1 MFKRQALPDAASL
14 LVRIA
19 KSHIGFQAAAN
30 NRTTFGEAV
39 GYNSQPWAGAF
50 VDVCIREA
58 GLLKVPACIQTA
70 SAIAE
75 FLRNGQIQSRP
86 LPGDIVF
93 FNFASTASA
102 FGMPH
107 CGIVV
112 DVREYDATGKFLTV
126 EGNVNNGHPRYE
138 FDYKD
143 GVYQRVRHQTDVL
156 MFARVAPQLPE
167 KLLTNVLKL
176 FRVGRPTLIESQE
189 IQDAAKEQLKVEP
202 EMIKPPRRNKQIE
215 LVQLALSTVV
225 DLKDAKRG
233 QWDFTTMNAFARYQR
248 NIGHVGDDADG
259 IPNIHTLQR
268 LARDTGLFQVK
279 DY

>member
-1 MFKRQALPDAASL
+1 MFKRQSLPDAASL
-14 LVRIA
+14 LVKIA
-19 KSHIGFQAAAN
+19 KSHIGFQAGPGS
-30 NRTTFGEAV
+30 RSTFGEAV
-39 GYNSQPWAGAF
+39 GYNSQPWAGSF
-50 VDVCIREA
+50 VDVCAREA
-58 GLLKVPACIQTA
+58 GLQIPACVQTA

-93 FNFASTASA
+93 FNFSSAASA

-107 CGIVV
+107 CGIVT
-112 DVREYDATGKFLTV
+112 DVREYAATGKFLTV
-126 EGNVNNGHPRYE
+126 EGNIDNGHPRYE

-156 MFARVAPQLPE
+156 MFARVAPQLPD
-167 KLLTNVLKL
+167 KLLINIAKM
-176 FRVGRPTLIESQE
+176 FRGRKTLIESQQ

-215 LVQLALSTVV
+215 IVQLALSDVV
-225 DLKDAKRG
+225 DLKNAKRG
-233 QWDFTTMNAFARYQR
+233 QWDMTTINAFARYQR

-259 IPNIHTLQR
+259 IPDIHSLQR

>member
-1 MFKRQALPDAASL
+1 
-14 LVRIA
+14 
-19 KSHIGFQAAAN
+19 
-30 NRTTFGEAV
+30 
-39 GYNSQPWAGAF
+39 
-50 VDVCIREA
+50 
-58 GLLKVPACIQTA
+58 
-70 SAIAE
+70 
-75 FLRNGQIQSRP
+75 
-86 LPGDIVF
+86 
-93 FNFASTASA
+93 
-102 FGMPH
+102 
-107 CGIVV
+107 
-112 DVREYDATGKFLTV
+112 
-126 EGNVNNGHPRYE
+126 
-138 FDYKD
+138 
-143 GVYQRVRHQTDVL
+143 
-156 MFARVAPQLPE
+156 MFARVAPPLPD
-167 KLLTNVLKL
+167 KLLTNLMKF
-176 FRVGRPTLIESQE
+176 FRGRPTLIESQQ

>member
-14 LVRIA
+14 LVKIA
-19 KSHIGFQAAAN
+19 KSHIGFQAGAG

-50 VDVCIREA
+50 VDVCVREA

-75 FLRNGQIQSRP
+75 FLRNGQVQSRP

-93 FNFASTASA
+93 FNFSSAASA

-107 CGIVV
+107 CGIVT
-112 DVREYDATGKFLTV
+112 DVLEYASTGKFLTV
-126 EGNVNNGHPRYE
+126 EGNINNGQPRYE

-156 MFARVAPQLPE
+156 MFARVAPQLPDR
-167 KLLTNVLKL
+167 LLTNLAKM
-176 FRVGRPTLIESQE
+176 FRGRPTLIETQE
-189 IQDAAKEQLKVEP
+189 IQDAAKNQSLVEP
-202 EMIKPPRRNKQIE
+202 EMIKPSRRNKQIE

-225 DLKDAKRG
+225 ELKDVKRG
-233 QWDFTTMNAFARYQR
+233 HWDATTAKAFSRYQR

-259 IPNIHTLQR
+259 IPNIHSLQR

>member
-1 MFKRQALPDAASL
+1 MFKRQSLPDAASL

-19 KSHIGFQAAAN
+19 KSHIGFQAGTG
-30 NRTTFGEAV
+30 NRSRFGEAV
-39 GYNSQPWAGAF
+39 GYNSQPWAGSF
-50 VDVCIREA
+50 VDVCAREA
-58 GLLKVPACIQTA
+58 GLQIPACVQTA

-75 FLRNGQIQSRP
+75 FLRNGQVQSRP

-93 FNFASTASA
+93 FNFSSAASA

-112 DVREYDATGKFLTV
+112 DVREYAATGKFLTV
-126 EGNVNNGHPRYE
+126 EGNVDNGHPRYE

-156 MFARVAPQLPE
+156 MFARVAPQLPD
-167 KLLTNVLKL
+167 KLLTNLAKM
-176 FRVGRPTLIESQE
+176 FRGRRPLVESQQ
-189 IQDAAKEQLKVEP
+189 IQDAAKEQAKVEP

-215 LVQLALSTVV
+215 LVQLALGTVV

-248 NIGHVGDDADG
+248 NIGYVGEDADG
-259 IPNIHTLQR
+259 IPNIHSLQR

>member
-1 MFKRQALPDAASL
+1 MFKRQSLPDAASL

-19 KSHIGFQAAAN
+19 KSHIGFQAGAG
-30 NRTTFGEAV
+30 NRTRFGEAV
-39 GYNSQPWAGAF
+39 GYNAQPWAGAF
-50 VDVCIREA
+50 VDVCTREA
-58 GLLKVPACIQTA
+58 GLQTPACIQSA

-75 FLRNGQIQSRP
+75 FLRNGQVQSRP

-93 FNFASTASA
+93 FNFSSTASA

-107 CGIVV
+107 CGIVI
-112 DVREYDATGKFLTV
+112 DVREYESTGKFLTV
-126 EGNVNNGHPRYE
+126 EGNIDNGHPRYE
-138 FDYKD
+138 YDYKD
-143 GVYQRVRHQTDVL
+143 GVYQRVRHQADVL
-156 MFARVAPQLPE
+156 MFARVAPQMPD
-167 KLLTNVLKL
+167 KLLTSIVKM
-176 FRVGRPTLIESQE
+176 FRGRRPLVESQQ
-189 IQDAAKEQLKVEP
+189 IQDAAKEQAKVEP

-215 LVQLALSTVV
+215 LVQLALGTVV

-233 QWDFTTMNAFARYQR
+233 QWDFNTMNAFARYQR

>member
-1 MFKRQALPDAASL
+1 MFKRQSLPDAASL

-19 KSHIGFQAAAN
+19 KSHIGFQAGTGS
-30 NRTTFGEAV
+30 RSTFGEAV
-39 GYNSQPWAGAF
+39 GYNSQPWAGSF
-50 VDVCIREA
+50 VDVCAREA
-58 GLLKVPACIQTA
+58 GLQIPACVQTA

-75 FLRNGQIQSRP
+75 FLRNGQVQSRP

-93 FNFASTASA
+93 FNFSSAASA

-107 CGIVV
+107 CGIVT
-112 DVREYDATGKFLTV
+112 DVREYATTGKFLTV
-126 EGNVNNGHPRYE
+126 EGNIDNGHPRYE

-156 MFARVAPQLPE
+156 MFARVAPQLPD
-167 KLLTNVLKL
+167 KLLTNIAKM
-176 FRVGRPTLIESQE
+176 FRGRRTLIESQQ
-189 IQDAAKEQLKVEP
+189 IQEAAKEQLKVEP
-202 EMIKPPRRNKQIE
+202 EMIKPTKRNKQIE
-215 LVQLALSTVV
+215 IVQLALATVV
-225 DLKDAKRG
+225 DLKDVKRG
-233 QWDFTTMNAFARYQR
+233 YWDFTTMNAFARYQR
-248 NIGHVGDDADG
+248 NIGYVGDDADG